1 MVSQDPGFCKC
12 RVQALNILT
21 ADSQN
26 LNFSENILFFNILGA
41 FFGECGGFWRVG
53 RGGGGGVTFNSF
65 GIRGSL
71 ARLPSGETIANVF
84 VACSKYNTTEVQ
96 SYQN

>member
-26 LNFSENILFFNILGA
+26 LNFSENILFFNNLGA
-41 FFGECGGFWRVG
+41 FFGECGDFGGSVG
-53 RGGGGGVTFNSF
+53 VVVAELLSIVSALEG
-65 GIRGSL
+65 
-71 ARLPSGETIANVF
+71 PSPDCQVGKLLQMFLWPAQ
-84 VACSKYNTTEVQ
+84 NTTEVQ